1 MKKRLLCLMLL
12 CSMVL
17 SMLPVPVLAED
28 AESEAF
34 VCICDTACTESSRNP
49 DCPVCGAEGAH
60 LHDCAL
66 YEDAHEPE
74 AEDEE
79 PFEEEEPE
87 EEEEPSEEDPSEE
100 EEQEPEEEKP
110 GEEPSEE
117 DPTEKPEN
125 PEQPQ
130 DESEN
135 EGEDGELEDEEG
147 LDNAVDTLELT
158 GEDMI
163 RVYSGETMSDE
174 LYDSLSRVTFTL
186 SASEY
191 QCGEA
196 GHTGSITDICI
207 NSVDL
212 SDWDANRKIKV
223 NFDISFQCDTPG
235 CPRRNEM
242 KRRDKTRTFTD
253 SDSCHTAVSAT
264 ANYRKA
270 CSNNNNDLIV
280 LTLTSDKS
288 IAYKEYFSEKEAT
301 CTEAGYE
308 AYWMCGSDS
317 DNNKC
322 RKIFSDEECT
332 KELTA
337 PVTLPAKG
345 HDFNSMTAHYEA
357 KPATCVAE
365 GNIEYWQCYQC
376 KKLFDDDKGTTER
389 TTVKLPVDPDNHA
402 QKPVYRVDELSHVAD
417 YACCNKTTS
426 ARHTFEGGVCEC
438 GFEAPFLVYG
448 GGGSAYYGSAD
459 EAIAALN
466 AGGATS
472 LEIVKSYSGTINV
485 NISGSCII
493 WIGGGR
499 NTEVSVDGIRVSGGS
514 VSIRNH
520 GTVGKVHQTSGTVA
534 LIGYKGGMYETIE
547 TDTGTVGEMLG
558 SVGDT
563 PLLYKTADGEYLR
576 ADNEA
581 CKASTISNVQVMFPP
596 LIYVE
601 ITGAGNSSG
610 ERHDYKYALTVKAGE
625 TVTLKS
631 GAYELGQTD
640 RGSVTTEWNCGR
652 IPEENIDVQFLAG
665 GARSVLTLT
674 NLTAGEYTLVCTST
688 ANVGAAGYSVR
699 ATVKL
704 TVESDETDTRAVL
717 KRDTTY
723 TTGVSR
729 SYNGTNICNELH
741 EVTYLDG
748 ENKVV
753 LTNWDWKANCTI
765 EAYYDSA
772 AVGDGKTVTVT
783 ITLSDEMA
791 EKYKFENGTTTDTFT
806 IAGTIN
812 KAFPDVKLNLLKT
825 EFMTGEKL
833 CDTLTISGVMEEA
846 AVTYRYAVHPMLVNE
861 EYDSGNPQIT
871 EDTVINEAGS
881 YWVYATTAETAN
893 YKPEFTPS
901 VKITVLCTVTF
912 DANGGTLASE
922 DSTKAVGYGM
932 EVTYGELPTTT
943 RQDYRFDGWFT
954 EKDGGDP
961 VDADTLVMQATDH
974 TLYAHWTA
982 NQKMIHVDETSLHT
996 KSYDGMT
1003 GVDLNRLAGDLIFRD
1018 ESGNDVTQDVQ
1029 GKFTVTEA
1037 SFNSPNF
1044 FGDHRVTGKM
1054 EIREAYA
1061 AEFQLDKTEFTI
1073 KGKIDK
1079 AVPTL
1084 TGLELK
1090 LKKRLY
1096 AGDSFGWNFDNNNLS
1111 GGTATI
1117 TAYDGSVITV
1127 PGTFTFDEGELRQ
1140 GSPLKGGENRLPV
1153 RFDPKD
1159 VANVE
1164 EAACEVVVNVFYRN
1178 YDCVSASYL
1187 YPAYGTAFKDL
1198 DLPDSVTV
1206 NARYDASDGGVGF
1219 NYYADITWDA
1229 SKYDPTN
1236 LDEQIM
1242 YGTFDRQYWEDYIAF
1257 PEGADVRVKLVIKVQ
1272 PPVQAETEIT
1282 ELPTFQWTKRLD
1294 NGSTFK
1300 LPENTIFVDEKFTVG
1315 TYYGQTGTLTGGKA
1329 RIKGTDTELSGTFAL
1344 EFPYGQT
1351 ETFYSEAGTKEVTV
1365 VFKPENSLFYAEA
1378 RATLSVE
1385 AIKLTLAKMYNT
1397 VSITDKDVGTQ
1408 FADLGLPTSVGFETE
1423 DGTVKFISVEWNAEG
1438 YNRNSSAEQTITGTL
1453 KYDSFD
1459 ERELN
1464 PTTLTATATVKL
1476 IPPAHVHAYTQKVQK
1491 VETLKT
1497 PASCT
1502 EDAVYYLSCECGEI
1516 SPNEADVFIAENT
1529 ALDHDF
1535 GDWTTNGDGT
1545 HTRTCKRYNC
1555 TAFETDSCSGGTA
1568 TCVEKAVC
1576 RACKAVYGE
1585 LGAHV
1590 FSDEWTIDRYQHWH
1604 VCTVCRAKETERLN
1618 HFDQDD
1624 DHLCDTCGYQITD
1637 HTFGTDWSMDETS
1650 HWHACS
1656 MCGAKSDEAVHT
1668 DANKDHAC
1676 DVCGKTISNHV
1687 DTDKDHV
1694 CDYCEKTISNHVD
1707 ANKDHV
1713 CDYCEKTISNH
1724 EDANKDHVCDY
1735 CEKTIS
1741 NHVDANNDHICDYC
1755 EKTISNHVDTDK
1767 DHICDDC
1774 GKTIS
1779 NHLDADNDHRCDFCE
1794 RLITNHADENRNH
1807 ICDICEKVISNH
1819 TGGEATCTAKAV
1831 CELCGKA
1838 YGEKDPAN
1846 HTGENRWTADDK
1858 THEREWTCC
1867 GVVTVETEAHTFGK
1881 WVTTVKPTSHKKGE
1895 KERTCEV
1902 CGYTQTKTVSPTGGS
1917 GTTDSGKK
1925 PATGTDDH
1933 LPFDDV
1939 RRGDWFYD
1947 DVRYV
1952 YETGLMNGT
1961 ANRIF
1966 APSIST
1972 TRAMIVTILWRL
1984 EGSPVVN
1991 FAMRFRDVVENAWY
2005 SEAVRW
2011 AAANGIVTGYSENA
2025 FGPNDNITR
2034 EQLAA
2039 ILHRYAKYKGLD
2051 VSAGEDTNILSFDD
2065 AQTISGYAVPAMQ
2078 WACGAGLMQGS
2089 NRKLLPTAQ
2098 ATRAQVAAMLHRFL
2112 G

>member
-28 AESEAF
+28 AGDEAL
-34 VCICDTACTESSRNP
+34 VCICDTACTEDGRNP

-87 EEEEPSEEDPSEE
+87 EEEELEE
-100 EEQEPEEEKP
+100 E
-110 GEEPSEE
+110 EEPSEE
-117 DPTEKPEN
+117 DPTEEPEN

-135 EGEDGELEDEEG
+135 EGEDGEPEDEEG

-235 CPRRNEM
+235 CPRGKVWDRY
-242 KRRDKTRTFTD
+242 DKTRTFTD

-270 CSNNNNDLIV
+270 CSSNNNDLIV
-280 LTLTSDKS
+280 LTLTSDRS
-288 IAYKEYFSEKEAT
+288 IAHKEYFSEKEAT

-308 AYWMCGSDS
+308 EYWMCGSDS

-332 KELTA
+332 QELTA

-345 HDFNSMTAHYEA
+345 HDFNSVTAHHEA

-365 GNIEYWQCYQC
+365 GNVEYWQCYQC
-376 KKLFDDDKGTTER
+376 KKLFADDQGTTER
-389 TTVKLPVDPDNHA
+389 TTVRLPVDPDNHA

-417 YACCNKTTS
+417 YACYNKSTS
-426 ARHTFEGGVCEC
+426 ARHTFESGVCEC

-448 GGGSAYYGSAD
+448 GSGSTYYGSAA
-459 EAIAALN
+459 EAVDALN
-466 AGGATS
+466 ADGATS

-493 WIGGGR
+493 WIGGGQ
-499 NTEVSVDGIRVSGGS
+499 NTAVSVDGIRVSGGS

-610 ERHDYKYALTVKAGE
+610 ERHDYKYALTAKAGE

-652 IPEENIDVQFLAG
+652 IPEENIAVQSLAG

-674 NLTAGEYTLVCTST
+674 NLEAGEYMLVCTAT
-688 ANVGAAGYSVR
+688 KHVGAGYTVR

-704 TVESDETDTRAVL
+704 TVESDEEDTRTVL
-717 KRDTTY
+717 VRDTTY
-723 TTGVSR
+723 TTKVSR
-729 SYNGTNICNELH
+729 LYNGTNICNELH

-748 ENKVV
+748 ETEVV
-753 LTNWDWKANCTI
+753 LTNQEERANCTI
-765 EAYYDSA
+765 TAFYDSPDA
-772 AVGDGKTVTVT
+772 GENKTVSVTV
-783 ITLSDEMA
+783 TLSDEMA
-791 EKYKFENGTTTDTFT
+791 KQYKFANGTTTDTFT

-901 VKITVLCTVTF
+901 VKITVLCTVAF

-922 DSTKAVGYGM
+922 DSTKAVGYGV
-932 EVTYGELPTTT
+932 EVTYGELPTPT
-943 RQDYRFDGWFT
+943 RPDYRFDGWFT

-1037 SFNSPNF
+1037 SFNEPGF
-1044 FGDHRVTGKM
+1044 FQAQSITGMIAIKD
-1054 EIREAYA
+1054 EYA
-1061 AEFQLDKTEFTI
+1061 SELQLNKESFTI
-1073 KGKIDK
+1073 DGKIEK
-1079 AVPTL
+1079 AKPVL
-1084 TGLELK
+1084 KGLEFK
-1090 LKKRLY
+1090 LKKQLY
-1096 AGDSFGWNFDNNNLS
+1096 AGDSLGWNFDNNNLS

-1117 TAYDGSVITV
+1117 TAYNGSTVPV
-1127 PGTFTFDEGELRQ
+1127 PGTFTFDEGELHR

-1164 EAACEVVVNVFYRN
+1164 EAACEVVVNVPYRN

-1198 DLPDSVTV
+1198 NLPDSVTV

-1242 YGTFDRQYWEDYIAF
+1242 YGTFDRSYWEDYIAF
-1257 PEGADVRVKLVIKVQ
+1257 PEGADVRAKLVIKVQ

-1300 LPENTIFVDEKFTVG
+1300 LPVNTIFLFTKFKVG
-1315 TYYGQTGTLTGGKA
+1315 TFSGQTGTLTGGKA

-1491 VETLKT
+1491 AKTLKT

-1502 EDAVYYLSCECGEI
+1502 EDEVYYLSCECGEI
-1516 SPNEADVFIAENT
+1516 SQNEADVFIAENT

-1535 GDWTTNGDGT
+1535 GDWTTNGDGK

-1555 TAFETDSCSGGTA
+1555 TASETDSCSGGTA

-1576 RACKAVYGE
+1576 KACKVVYGE

-1590 FSDEWTIDRYQHWH
+1590 FSDEWTIDGYQHWH

-1687 DTDKDHV
+1687 D
-1694 CDYCEKTISNHVD
+1694 
-1707 ANKDHV
+1707 
-1713 CDYCEKTISNH
+1713 
-1724 EDANKDHVCDY
+1724 ANKDHVCDY

-1741 NHVDANNDHICDYC
+1741 NHVDAN
-1755 EKTISNHVDTDK
+1755 
-1767 DHICDDC
+1767 
-1774 GKTIS
+1774 
-1779 NHLDADNDHRCDFCE
+1779 NDHRCDFCE

-1838 YGEKDPAN
+1838 YGEKDPVN
-1846 HTGENRWTADDK
+1846 HTGENRWTADEK

-1917 GTTDSGKK
+1917 STTDSGKK
-1925 PATGTDDH
+1925 PATGTDDR

-1966 APSIST
+1966 APSVST

-2011 AAANGIVTGYSENA
+2011 AAANGIVTGYTEQT
-2025 FGPNDNITR
+2025 FGPNDNIAR

>member
-28 AESEAF
+28 AGDEAL
-34 VCICDTACTESSRNP
+34 VCICDTACTEDGRNP

-110 GEEPSEE
+110 GEKPSEE

-135 EGEDGELEDEEG
+135 EGEDGEPEDEEG

-174 LYDSLSRVTFTL
+174 LYDSLSGVTFTL

-212 SDWDANRKIKV
+212 SDWDENRKIKV

-235 CPRRNEM
+235 CPRGKVWDRY
-242 KRRDKTRTFTD
+242 DKTRTFTD

-270 CSNNNNDLIV
+270 CSSNNNDLIV
-280 LTLTSDKS
+280 LTLTSDRS
-288 IAYKEYFSEKEAT
+288 IAYKEYFSEKKAT

-308 AYWMCGSDS
+308 EYWMCGSDS

-332 KELTA
+332 QELTA

-345 HDFNSMTAHYEA
+345 HDFNSVTAHHEA

-365 GNIEYWQCYQC
+365 GTVEYWQCYQC
-376 KKLFDDDKGTTER
+376 IKPFADDKGTTEL
-389 TTVKLPVDPDNHA
+389 TTVRLPVDPDNHA

-417 YACCNKTTS
+417 YACCNKSTS

-438 GFEAPFLVYG
+438 GYEAPFLVYG
-448 GGGSAYYGSAD
+448 GGGSTYYGSAD

-466 AGGATS
+466 AGGAMS

-514 VSIRNH
+514 VSIRNY
-520 GTVGKVHQTSGTVA
+520 GTVGKVHQTSGTIA
-534 LIGYKGGMYETIE
+534 LIGYKGGIYETIE

-610 ERHDYKYALTVKAGE
+610 ERHDYKYALTAKAGE
-625 TVTLKS
+625 TVTLES
-631 GAYELGQTD
+631 GAYELGPTD
-640 RGSVTTEWNCGR
+640 QGSVTTEWNCGR
-652 IPEENIDVQFLAG
+652 IPEENIAVQSLTG

-674 NLTAGEYTLVCTST
+674 NLEAGEYMLVCTAT
-688 ANVGAAGYSVR
+688 KHVGAAGYSVR

-729 SYNGTNICNELH
+729 PYNGTNICNELH

-753 LTNWDWKANCTI
+753 LTNQEESANCTI
-765 EAYYDSA
+765 TAFYDSPDA
-772 AVGDGKTVTVT
+772 GENKTVSVTV
-783 ITLSDEMA
+783 TLSDEMA
-791 EKYKFENGTTTDTFT
+791 KQYKFANGTTTDTFT

-825 EFMTGEKL
+825 EFMTGDRLSE
-833 CDTLTISGVMEEA
+833 TLTITGVMEGA
-846 AVTYRYAVHPMLVNE
+846 VVTYRYAVHPMLVNE

-893 YKPEFTPS
+893 YKPEFTAP
-901 VKITVLCTVTF
+901 VPITV
-912 DANGGTLASE
+912 
-922 DSTKAVGYGM
+922 KA
-932 EVTYGELPTTT
+932 P
-943 RQDYRFDGWFT
+943 
-954 EKDGGDP
+954 
-961 VDADTLVMQATDH
+961 
-974 TLYAHWTA
+974 
-982 NQKMIHVDETSLHT
+982 
-996 KSYDGMT
+996 
-1003 GVDLNRLAGDLIFRD
+1003 
-1018 ESGNDVTQDVQ
+1018 
-1029 GKFTVTEA
+1029 GKWEA
-1037 SFNSPNF
+1037 
-1044 FGDHRVTGKM
+1044 
-1054 EIREAYA
+1054 
-1061 AEFQLDKTEFTI
+1061 
-1073 KGKIDK
+1073 
-1079 AVPTL
+1079 
-1084 TGLELK
+1084 
-1090 LKKRLY
+1090 
-1096 AGDSFGWNFDNNNLS
+1096 
-1111 GGTATI
+1111 
-1117 TAYDGSVITV
+1117 
-1127 PGTFTFDEGELRQ
+1127 
-1140 GSPLKGGENRLPV
+1140 
-1153 RFDPKD
+1153 
-1159 VANVE
+1159 
-1164 EAACEVVVNVFYRN
+1164 
-1178 YDCVSASYL
+1178 
-1187 YPAYGTAFKDL
+1187 
-1198 DLPDSVTV
+1198 
-1206 NARYDASDGGVGF
+1206 
-1219 NYYADITWDA
+1219 
-1229 SKYDPTN
+1229 
-1236 LDEQIM
+1236 
-1242 YGTFDRQYWEDYIAF
+1242 
-1257 PEGADVRVKLVIKVQ
+1257 
-1272 PPVQAETEIT
+1272 EIT
-1282 ELPTFQWTKRLD
+1282 ELPT
-1294 NGSTFK
+1294 
-1300 LPENTIFVDEKFTVG
+1300 LPETMYIGDEFLDEA
-1315 TYYGQTGTLTGGKA
+1315 LTGGVAKV
-1329 RIKGTDTELSGTFAL
+1329 KGTDTVVPGKFTFKNKNGGYIGIAGENRLEVLFTPDETEAYTTAECVVTVTGIKRTITEVLTKFTITDKPVGTALENLGIPTGGVTVRTNTGAMYAPIPVIWDTSAYDPDSLETQIIYGTLDVAHSLCTDYIEVQTDVKATIEVTLIDTRVFETTITVPPTIEGTFYGLDHYETVINGLTGGTAMANGQVIEGTFELKKDEPLYGGNATDGVAL
-1344 EFPYGQT
+1344 KYGELT
-1351 ETFYSEAGTKEVTV
+1351 RTV
-1365 VFKPENSLFYAEA
+1365 VFKPANSRNYTTAECKV
-1378 RATLSVE
+1378 TITVLP
-1385 AIKLTLAKMYNT
+1385 LTIAELNT
-1397 VSITDKDVGTQ
+1397 YVSDITDKPVGTA
-1408 FADLGLPTSVGFETE
+1408 FEDLGLVEM
-1423 DGTVKFISVEWNAEG
+1423 ISMHVVRDNPEKWTFMSDKVVWDKSQ
-1438 YNRNSSAEQTITGTL
+1438 YDPNSPYEQSITGTL
-1453 KYDSFD
+1453 ELTDWKDYIAQPEQPLTASVKVKLKYDPVAPVIVTKPVFQWSKGDFRLGDNQIFAGDYLKTGVTPKTD
-1459 ERELN
+1459 EADEIAVLTGGEAQVNGKKVEGTFTLQPPSPPWTDHAGTYEVTALFTPDDTVLYAPAECTIRIQAIKRTLAGIMPVWEITDAEVGTAFGKLNLPMAVDGWTADGRYYSGFGVTWEEASYDPNSTDEQFLTGTIRLGYDEILQQPEPELK
-1464 PTTLTATATVKL
+1464 ATIRVKL
-1476 IPPAHVHAYTQKVQK
+1476 
-1491 VETLKT
+1491 
-1497 PASCT
+1497 
-1502 EDAVYYLSCECGEI
+1502 
-1516 SPNEADVFIAENT
+1516 AEHT
-1529 ALDHDF
+1529 W
-1535 GDWTTNGDGT
+1535 GDWTSNGDGK

-1555 TAFETDSCSGGTA
+1555 TVFETDSCSGGTA

-1576 RACKAVYGE
+1576 KACKAVYGE

-1668 DANKDHAC
+1668 DEN
-1676 DVCGKTISNHV
+1676 
-1687 DTDKDHV
+1687 KDHV
-1694 CDYCEKTISNHVD
+1694 CDYCEKTISNHED
-1707 ANKDHV
+1707 TDKDHV

-1741 NHVDANNDHICDYC
+1741 NHEDANKDHVCDIC
-1755 EKTISNHVDTDK
+1755 EKTISNHVDA
-1767 DHICDDC
+1767 
-1774 GKTIS
+1774 
-1779 NHLDADNDHRCDFCE
+1779 NNDHRCDFCE
-1794 RLITNHADENRNH
+1794 RLITNHADENRDH

-1819 TGGEATCTAKAV
+1819 TGGEAACTAKAL

-1838 YGEKDPAN
+1838 YGEKDSAN
-1846 HTGENRWTADDK
+1846 HTGENRWTVDEK

-1881 WVTTVKPTSHKKGE
+1881 WVTTVKPTAHKKGE

-1902 CGYTQTKTVSPTGGS
+1902 CGYTQTKTVSSTGGS

-1925 PATGTDDH
+1925 PATGTDDR

-1966 APSIST
+1966 APSVST

-2078 WACGAGLMQGS
+2078 LACGAGLMQGS
-2089 NRKLLPTAQ
+2089 NRKLLPTAE

>member
-1 MKKRLLCLMLL
+1 M
-12 CSMVL
+12 
-17 SMLPVPVLAED
+17 
-28 AESEAF
+28 
-34 VCICDTACTESSRNP
+34 
-49 DCPVCGAEGAH
+49 
-60 LHDCAL
+60 
-66 YEDAHEPE
+66 
-74 AEDEE
+74 
-79 PFEEEEPE
+79 
-87 EEEEPSEEDPSEE
+87 
-100 EEQEPEEEKP
+100 
-110 GEEPSEE
+110 
-117 DPTEKPEN
+117 
-125 PEQPQ
+125 
-130 DESEN
+130 
-135 EGEDGELEDEEG
+135 
-147 LDNAVDTLELT
+147 DTLELT

-163 RVYSGETMSDE
+163 RVYSGAV
-174 LYDSLSRVTFTL
+174 LSSSGTDPRSGVVFTL
-186 SASEY
+186 TANSYTCAR
-191 QCGEA
+191 GHA
-196 GHTGSITDICI
+196 GDVTKIRITDVDTRSWDEDK
-207 NSVDL
+207 SVTIRFEIYVRCYVSGCYYNKDNMGKP
-212 SDWDANRKIKV
+212 DATITVRK
-223 NFDISFQCDTPG
+223 
-235 CPRRNEM
+235 E
-242 KRRDKTRTFTD
+242 
-253 SDSCHTAVSAT
+253 DSCHNPFNNEVTLS
-264 ANYRKA
+264 
-270 CSNNNNDLIV
+270 SNGTTR
-280 LTLTSDKS
+280 LTLTSDRS
-288 IAYKEYFSEKEAT
+288 IAFKKLYPQKPAT
-301 CTEAGYE
+301 CMTDGND
-308 AYWMCGSDS
+308 AYWMCGDPGPR
-317 DNNKC
+317 NPC
-322 RKIFSDEECT
+322 GKIFSDAACT
-332 KELTA
+332 QEISEPK
-337 PVTLPAKG
+337 VYPALG
-345 HDFNSMTAHYEA
+345 HDFSSPNAHHEA
-357 KPATCVAE
+357 KAATCSNR
-365 GNIEYWQCYQC
+365 GNVEYWECSRCELYYN
-376 KKLFDDDKGTTER
+376 DDQGTEELLGVNTPIDGSNHEQEP
-389 TTVKLPVDPDNHA
+389 TYTVYDNW
-402 QKPVYRVDELSHVAD
+402 HVAK
-417 YACCNKTTS
+417 YLCCNKTDS
-426 ARHTFEGGVCEC
+426 YEAHIFDSEGVCNKCEY
-438 GFEAPFLVYG
+438 EAPFRVWG
-448 GGGSAYYGSAD
+448 NGDNYYGSFY
-459 EAIAALN
+459 AANN
-466 AGGATS
+466 ALKEEGAWM
-472 LEIVKSYSGTINV
+472 LEIVRSYNSNINMTSGVTGRTVKVAKNV
-485 NISGSCII
+485 FITEIYIGS
-493 WIGGGR
+493 
-499 NTEVSVDGIRVSGGS
+499 NT
-514 VSIRNH
+514 SIKIQNY
-520 GTVGKVHQTSGTVA
+520 GTVGTVHNNYGTAALLAGVGGVYENIKTSA
-534 LIGYKGGMYETIE
+534 
-547 TDTGTVGEMLG
+547 GTVGEMLG
-558 SVGDT
+558 VQNGT
-563 PLLYKTADGEYLR
+563 PLLYKTEGGEYLR
-576 ADNEA
+576 ADSEA

-610 ERHDYKYALTVKAGE
+610 ERHDYKYALTAKAGE

-652 IPEENIDVQFLAG
+652 IPEENIAVQSLAG

-674 NLTAGEYTLVCTST
+674 NLEAGEYMLVCTAT
-688 ANVGAAGYSVR
+688 KHVGAGYTVR

-704 TVESDETDTRAVL
+704 TVESDEEDTRTVL
-717 KRDTTY
+717 VRDTTY
-723 TTGVSR
+723 TTQVSR
-729 SYNGTNICNELH
+729 LYNGTTESNELR

-753 LTNWDWKANCTI
+753 LTNWDWKTNCTI
-765 EAYYDSA
+765 TAFYDSPDA
-772 AVGDGKTVTVT
+772 GENKTVSVTV
-783 ITLSDEMA
+783 TLSDEMA
-791 EKYKFENGTTTDTFT
+791 KQYKFANGTTTDTFT

-846 AVTYRYAVHPMLVNE
+846 AVTYRYAVFPGAVSE
-861 EYDSGNPQIT
+861 DYDEFNTPIT

-912 DANGGTLASE
+912 DTNGGTLASE
-922 DSTKAVGYGM
+922 DSTKAVGYGV
-932 EVTYGELPTTT
+932 EVTYGELPTPT
-943 RQDYRFDGWFT
+943 RPDYRFDGWFT

-1037 SFNSPNF
+1037 SFNAPGF
-1044 FGDHRVTGKM
+1044 FQAYCITGKIAIKD
-1054 EIREAYA
+1054 EYA
-1061 AEFQLDKTEFTI
+1061 SELQLNKESFTI
-1073 KGKIDK
+1073 VGKIEK
-1079 AVPTL
+1079 AKPVL
-1084 TGLELK
+1084 TGLEFK
-1090 LKKRLY
+1090 PKKQLY

-1117 TAYDGSVITV
+1117 TAYNGGTVTV
-1127 PGTFTFDEGELRQ
+1127 PGTFTFDEGELRR

-1159 VANVE
+1159 VANVD
-1164 EAACEVVVNVFYRN
+1164 EAACEVVVNVPYRN

-1187 YPAYGTAFKDL
+1187 YPAYGTAFRDL
-1198 DLPDSVTV
+1198 NLPDSVTV

-1294 NGSTFK
+1294 NGGTFK
-1300 LPENTIFVDEKFTVG
+1300 LPVNTIFLFTKFKVG
-1315 TYYGQTGTLTGGKA
+1315 TYSGQTGALTGGKA

-1453 KYDSFD
+1453 KYDSLD

-1491 VETLKT
+1491 AETLKT

-1502 EDAVYYLSCECGEI
+1502 EDAVYYLSCECSEI

-1555 TAFETDSCSGGTA
+1555 TASETDSCSGGTA
-1568 TCVEKAVC
+1568 TCVERAVC
-1576 RACKAVYGE
+1576 KACKAVYGE

-1694 CDYCEKTISNHVD
+1694 CDYCEKTISNHEDENKDHICDYCEKTISNHVD

-1724 EDANKDHVCDY
+1724 VDANKDHICDYCEKTISNHVDANKDHVCDY

-1741 NHVDANNDHICDYC
+1741 NHVDANNDH
-1755 EKTISNHVDTDK
+1755 
-1767 DHICDDC
+1767 
-1774 GKTIS
+1774 
-1779 NHLDADNDHRCDFCE
+1779 RCDFCE
-1794 RLITNHADENRNH
+1794 RLITNHADENRDH

-1819 TGGEATCTAKAV
+1819 TGGEATCTAKAL

-1925 PATGTDDH
+1925 PATGTDDR

-1966 APSIST
+1966 APSVST

-2011 AAANGIVTGYSENA
+2011 AAANGIVTGYTEQT
-2025 FGPNDNITR
+2025 FGPNDNIAR

-2051 VSAGEDTNILSFDD
+2051 VSVGEDTNILSFDD

>member
-28 AESEAF
+28 AGDEAL
-34 VCICDTACTESSRNP
+34 VCICDTACTEDGRNP

-110 GEEPSEE
+110 GEKPSEE

-135 EGEDGELEDEEG
+135 EGEDGEPEDEEG

-174 LYDSLSRVTFTL
+174 LYDSLSGVTFTL

-212 SDWDANRKIKV
+212 SDWDENRKIKV

-235 CPRRNEM
+235 CPRGKVWDRY
-242 KRRDKTRTFTD
+242 DKTRTFTD

-270 CSNNNNDLIV
+270 CSSNNNDLIV
-280 LTLTSDKS
+280 LTLTSDRS
-288 IAYKEYFSEKEAT
+288 IAYKEYFSEKKAT

-308 AYWMCGSDS
+308 EYWMCGSDS

-332 KELTA
+332 QELTA
-337 PVTLPAKG
+337 PVTIPAKG
-345 HDFNSMTAHYEA
+345 HDFNSVTAHYEA

-365 GNIEYWQCYQC
+365 GTVEYWQCYRC
-376 KKLFDDDKGTTER
+376 KKLFDDDKGTTEL
-389 TTVKLPVDPDNHA
+389 TTVRLPVDPDNHA

-438 GFEAPFLVYG
+438 GYEAPFLVYG
-448 GGGSAYYGSAD
+448 GGGSTYYGSAD

-466 AGGATS
+466 AGGAMS

-493 WIGGGR
+493 WIGGGQ
-499 NTEVSVDGIRVSGGS
+499 NTAVSVGGIRVSGGS
-514 VSIRNH
+514 VSIRNY

-534 LIGYKGGMYETIE
+534 LIGYKGGVYETIE
-547 TDTGTVGEMLG
+547 TETGTVGEMLG

-610 ERHDYKYALTVKAGE
+610 ERHDYKYALTAKAGE

-652 IPEENIDVQFLAG
+652 IPEENIAVQSLAG

-674 NLTAGEYTLVCTST
+674 NLEAGEYMLVCTAT
-688 ANVGAAGYSVR
+688 KHVGAGYSVR
-699 ATVKL
+699 ATVTL
-704 TVESDETDTRAVL
+704 TVEPDEEDTRAVL

-748 ENKVV
+748 ETEVV
-753 LTNWDWKANCTI
+753 LTNQEERANCTI
-765 EAYYDSA
+765 TAFYDSPDA
-772 AVGDGKTVTVT
+772 GENKTVSVTV
-783 ITLSDEMA
+783 TLSDEMA
-791 EKYKFENGTTTDTFT
+791 KQYKFANGTTTDTFT

-833 CDTLTISGVMEEA
+833 YDTLTISGVMEEA
-846 AVTYRYAVHPMLVNE
+846 AVTYRYAVFPGAVSE
-861 EYDSGNPQIT
+861 DYDEFNTPIT

-912 DANGGTLASE
+912 DANGGTLNE
-922 DSTKAVGYGM
+922 KDSTKAVGYGM
-932 EVTYGELPTTT
+932 EVTYGELPTPT
-943 RQDYRFDGWFT
+943 RPNYRFDGWFT

-1003 GVDLNRLAGDLIFRD
+1003 GVDLNGLAGDLIFRD
-1018 ESGNDVTQDVQ
+1018 KSGNDVTQDVQ

-1037 SFNSPNF
+1037 SFNAPGF
-1044 FGDHRVTGKM
+1044 FQAYCITGKIAIKD
-1054 EIREAYA
+1054 EYA
-1061 AEFQLDKTEFTI
+1061 SELQLNKESFTI
-1073 KGKIDK
+1073 VGKIEK
-1079 AVPTL
+1079 AKPVL
-1084 TGLELK
+1084 TGLEFK
-1090 LKKRLY
+1090 PKKQLY

-1117 TAYDGSVITV
+1117 TAYNGGTVTV

-1159 VANVE
+1159 VANVD
-1164 EAACEVVVNVFYRN
+1164 EAACEVVVNVPYRN

-1242 YGTFDRQYWEDYIAF
+1242 YGTFDRSYWEDYIAF
-1257 PEGADVRVKLVIKVQ
+1257 PEGADVRAKLVIKVQ

-1294 NGSTFK
+1294 NGGTFK
-1300 LPENTIFVDEKFTVG
+1300 LPVNTIFLFTKFKVG
-1315 TYYGQTGTLTGGKA
+1315 TYSGQTGALTGGKA

-1491 VETLKT
+1491 AETLKT

-1516 SPNEADVFIAENT
+1516 SPNEDDVFIAENT

-1535 GDWTTNGDGT
+1535 GDWTTNGDGK

-1568 TCVEKAVC
+1568 TCREKAVC
-1576 RACKAVYGE
+1576 KACKAVYGE

-1624 DHLCDTCGYQITD
+1624 DHLCDACYAKTSDHGDVNKDHICDICGKTVSN
-1637 HTFGTDWSMDETS
+1637 HEDE
-1650 HWHACS
+1650 
-1656 MCGAKSDEAVHT
+1656 
-1668 DANKDHAC
+1668 NKDHA
-1676 DVCGKTISNHV
+1676 
-1687 DTDKDHV
+1687 

-1707 ANKDHV
+1707 
-1713 CDYCEKTISNH
+1713 E
-1724 EDANKDHVCDY
+1724 NKDHVCDY

-1741 NHVDANNDHICDYC
+1741 NHVDANNDH
-1755 EKTISNHVDTDK
+1755 
-1767 DHICDDC
+1767 
-1774 GKTIS
+1774 
-1779 NHLDADNDHRCDFCE
+1779 RCDFCE
-1794 RLITNHADENRNH
+1794 RLITNHADENRDH

-1846 HTGENRWTADDK
+1846 HTGENRWTVDEK

-1881 WVTTVKPTSHKKGE
+1881 WVTTVKPTAHKKGE
-1895 KERTCEV
+1895 KKRTCEV

-1925 PATGTDDH
+1925 PTTGTDDR

-1966 APSIST
+1966 APSVST

-1991 FAMRFRDVVENAWY
+1991 FAMRFRDVVENVWY

-2011 AAANGIVTGYSENA
+2011 AAANGIVTGYTEQT
-2025 FGPNDNITR
+2025 FGPNDNIAR

>member
-28 AESEAF
+28 AGDEAL
-34 VCICDTACTESSRNP
+34 VCICDTACTEDGRNP

-87 EEEEPSEEDPSEE
+87 EEEELEE
-100 EEQEPEEEKP
+100 E
-110 GEEPSEE
+110 EEPSEE
-117 DPTEKPEN
+117 DPTEEPEN

-135 EGEDGELEDEEG
+135 EGEDGEPEDEEG

-212 SDWDANRKIKV
+212 SDWDENRKIKV

-235 CPRRNEM
+235 CPRGKVWDRY
-242 KRRDKTRTFTD
+242 DKTRTFTD

-270 CSNNNNDLIV
+270 CSSNNNDLIV
-280 LTLTSDKS
+280 LTLTSDRS
-288 IAYKEYFSEKEAT
+288 IAYKEYFSEKKAT

-308 AYWMCGSDS
+308 EYWMCGSDS

-332 KELTA
+332 QELTA
-337 PVTLPAKG
+337 PVTIPAKG
-345 HDFNSMTAHYEA
+345 HDFNSVTAHYEA

-365 GNIEYWQCYQC
+365 GTVEYWQCYRC
-376 KKLFDDDKGTTER
+376 KKLFDDDKGTTEL
-389 TTVKLPVDPDNHA
+389 TTVRLPVDPDNHA

-438 GFEAPFLVYG
+438 GYEAPFLVYG
-448 GGGSAYYGSAD
+448 GGGSTYYGSAD

-466 AGGATS
+466 AGGAMS

-493 WIGGGR
+493 WIGGGQ
-499 NTEVSVDGIRVSGGS
+499 NTAVSVGGIRVSGGS
-514 VSIRNH
+514 VSIRNY

-534 LIGYKGGMYETIE
+534 LIGYKGGVYETIE
-547 TDTGTVGEMLG
+547 TETGTVGEMLG

-610 ERHDYKYALTVKAGE
+610 ERHDYKYALTAKAGE
-625 TVTLKS
+625 TVTLES
-631 GAYELGQTD
+631 GAYELGPTD
-640 RGSVTTEWNCGR
+640 QGSVTTEWNCGR
-652 IPEENIDVQFLAG
+652 IPEENIAVQSLTG

-674 NLTAGEYTLVCTST
+674 NLEAGEYMLVCTAT
-688 ANVGAAGYSVR
+688 KHVGAGYSVR

-729 SYNGTNICNELH
+729 PYNGTNICNELH

-753 LTNWDWKANCTI
+753 LTNQEESANCTI
-765 EAYYDSA
+765 TAFYDSPDA
-772 AVGDGKTVTVT
+772 GENKTVSVTV
-783 ITLSDEMA
+783 TLSDEMA
-791 EKYKFENGTTTDTFT
+791 KQYKFANGTTTDTFT

-833 CDTLTISGVMEEA
+833 YDTLTISGVMEEA

-871 EDTVINEAGS
+871 EDTVIDEAGS
-881 YWVYATTAETAN
+881 YWVYALTAETDN
-893 YKPEFTPS
+893 YKAARTAP
-901 VKITVLCTVTF
+901 VKITVYNFCKVIF
-912 DANGGTLASE
+912 EGGSLPLADKSRNMIWGR
-922 DSTKAVGYGM
+922 A
-932 EVTYGELPTTT
+932 YGELPVPTNG
-943 RQDYRFDGWFT
+943 DLEFAGWFT
-954 EKDGGDP
+954 EAEGGTK
-961 VDADTLVMQATDH
+961 VEATDIVPSVEEQI
-974 TLYAHWTA
+974 LYAHWTA
-982 NQKMIHVDETSLHT
+982 NQKTIHVDPQSEHT

-1037 SFNSPNF
+1037 SFNEPGF
-1044 FGDHRVTGKM
+1044 FQAYCITGKIAIKD
-1054 EIREAYA
+1054 EHASEL
-1061 AEFQLDKTEFTI
+1061 QLNKESFTI
-1073 KGKIDK
+1073 DGKIEK
-1079 AVPTL
+1079 AKPVL
-1084 TGLELK
+1084 TGLEFK
-1090 LKKRLY
+1090 PKKQLY

-1117 TAYDGSVITV
+1117 TAYNGSTVTV
-1127 PGTFTFDEGELRQ
+1127 PGTFSFDEGELRW

-1153 RFDPKD
+1153 RFDPED

-1198 DLPDSVTV
+1198 NLPDSVTV

-1242 YGTFDRQYWEDYIAF
+1242 YGTFDRSYWEDYIAF
-1257 PEGADVRVKLVIKVQ
+1257 PEGADVRAKLVIKVK

-1300 LPENTIFVDEKFTVG
+1300 LPENTIFVYEKFTVG

-1453 KYDSFD
+1453 KYDSLD

-1491 VETLKT
+1491 AETLKT

-1516 SPNEADVFIAENT
+1516 SQNEADVFIAENT

-1555 TAFETDSCSGGTA
+1555 TASETDSCSGGTA
-1568 TCVEKAVC
+1568 TCVERAVC
-1576 RACKAVYGE
+1576 KACKAVYGE
-1585 LGAHV
+1585 LGAYM

-1624 DHLCDTCGYQITD
+1624 DHLCDACYAKTSDHGDVNKDHICDICGKTVSN
-1637 HTFGTDWSMDETS
+1637 HEDE
-1650 HWHACS
+1650 
-1656 MCGAKSDEAVHT
+1656 
-1668 DANKDHAC
+1668 NKDHAC
-1676 DVCGKTISNHV
+1676 DYCEKTISNHEDENKDHVCDYCEKTISNHV
-1687 DTDKDHV
+1687 DENKDHV

-1707 ANKDHV
+1707 ANKDH
-1713 CDYCEKTISNH
+1713 I
-1724 EDANKDHVCDY
+1724 CDY

-1741 NHVDANNDHICDYC
+1741 NHVDAN
-1755 EKTISNHVDTDK
+1755 
-1767 DHICDDC
+1767 
-1774 GKTIS
+1774 
-1779 NHLDADNDHRCDFCE
+1779 NDHRCDFCE
-1794 RLITNHADENRNH
+1794 RLITNHADENRDH

-1846 HTGENRWTADDK
+1846 HTGENRWTVDEK

-1881 WVTTVKPTSHKKGE
+1881 WVTTVKPTPHKKGE

-1925 PATGTDDH
+1925 PATGTDDR

-2039 ILHRYAKYKGLD
+2039 ILHRYANYKGYD
-2051 VSAGEDTNILSFDD
+2051 VSVGEDTNILSFDD

-2089 NRKLLPTAQ
+2089 NRKLLPTAE

>member
-28 AESEAF
+28 AGDEAL
-34 VCICDTACTESSRNP
+34 VCICDTACTEDGRNP

-110 GEEPSEE
+110 GEKPSEE

-135 EGEDGELEDEEG
+135 EGEDGEPEDEEG

-174 LYDSLSRVTFTL
+174 LYDSLSGVTFTL

-212 SDWDANRKIKV
+212 SDWDENRKIKV

-235 CPRRNEM
+235 CPRGKVWDRY
-242 KRRDKTRTFTD
+242 DKTRTFTD

-270 CSNNNNDLIV
+270 CSSNNNDLIV
-280 LTLTSDKS
+280 LTLTSDRS
-288 IAYKEYFSEKEAT
+288 IAYKEYFSEKKAT

-308 AYWMCGSDS
+308 EYWMCGSDS

-322 RKIFSDEECT
+322 RKIFSYEECT
-332 KELTA
+332 QELTA
-337 PVTLPAKG
+337 PVTIPAKG
-345 HDFNSMTAHYEA
+345 HDFNSVTAHYEA

-365 GNIEYWQCYQC
+365 GTVEYWQCYRC
-376 KKLFDDDKGTTER
+376 KKLFDDDKGTTEL
-389 TTVKLPVDPDNHA
+389 TTVRLPVDPDNHA

-438 GFEAPFLVYG
+438 GYEAPFLVYG
-448 GGGSAYYGSAD
+448 GGGSTYYGSAD

-466 AGGATS
+466 AGGAML

-493 WIGGGR
+493 WIGGGQ
-499 NTEVSVDGIRVSGGS
+499 NTAVSVGGIRVSGGS
-514 VSIRNH
+514 VSIRNY

-534 LIGYKGGMYETIE
+534 LIGYKGGVYETIE
-547 TDTGTVGEMLG
+547 TETGTVGEMLG

-581 CKASTISNVQVMFPP
+581 CKPSTISNVQVMFPP

-610 ERHDYKYALTVKAGE
+610 ERHDYKYALTAKAGE
-625 TVTLKS
+625 TVTLES
-631 GAYELGQTD
+631 GAYELGPTD
-640 RGSVTTEWNCGR
+640 QGSVTTEWNCGR
-652 IPEENIDVQFLAG
+652 IPEENIAVQSLTG

-674 NLTAGEYTLVCTST
+674 NLEAGEYMLVCTAT
-688 ANVGAAGYSVR
+688 KHVGAGYSVR

-729 SYNGTNICNELH
+729 PYNGTNICNELH

-753 LTNWDWKANCTI
+753 LTNQEESANCTI
-765 EAYYDSA
+765 TAFYDSPDA
-772 AVGDGKTVTVT
+772 GENKTVSVTV
-783 ITLSDEMA
+783 TLSDEMA
-791 EKYKFENGTTTDTFT
+791 KQYKFANGTTTDTFT

-833 CDTLTISGVMEEA
+833 YDTLTISGVMEEA

-871 EDTVINEAGS
+871 EDTVIDEAGS
-881 YWVYATTAETAN
+881 YWVYALTAETDN
-893 YKPEFTPS
+893 YKAARTAP
-901 VKITVLCTVTF
+901 VKITVYNFCKVIF
-912 DANGGTLASE
+912 EGGSLPLADKSRNMIWGR
-922 DSTKAVGYGM
+922 A
-932 EVTYGELPTTT
+932 YGELPVPTNG
-943 RQDYRFDGWFT
+943 DLEFAGWFT
-954 EKDGGDP
+954 EAEGGTK
-961 VDADTLVMQATDH
+961 VEATDIVPSVEEQI
-974 TLYAHWTA
+974 LYAHWTA
-982 NQKMIHVDETSLHT
+982 NQKTIHVDPQSEHT

-1037 SFNSPNF
+1037 SFNEPGF
-1044 FGDHRVTGKM
+1044 FQAYCITGKIAIKD
-1054 EIREAYA
+1054 EHASEL
-1061 AEFQLDKTEFTI
+1061 QLNKESFTI
-1073 KGKIDK
+1073 DGKIEK
-1079 AVPTL
+1079 AKPVL
-1084 TGLELK
+1084 TGLEFK
-1090 LKKRLY
+1090 PKKQLY

-1117 TAYDGSVITV
+1117 TAYNGSTVTV
-1127 PGTFTFDEGELRQ
+1127 PGTFSFDEGELRW

-1153 RFDPKD
+1153 RFDPED

-1178 YDCVSASYL
+1178 YDCV
-1187 YPAYGTAFKDL
+1187 
-1198 DLPDSVTV
+1198 
-1206 NARYDASDGGVGF
+1206 
-1219 NYYADITWDA
+1219 
-1229 SKYDPTN
+1229 PTN

-1242 YGTFDRQYWEDYIAF
+1242 YGTFDRSYWEDYIAF
-1257 PEGADVRVKLVIKVQ
+1257 PEGADVRAKLVIKVK

-1300 LPENTIFVDEKFTVG
+1300 LPENTIFVYEKFTVG

-1453 KYDSFD
+1453 KYDSLD

-1491 VETLKT
+1491 AETLKT

-1516 SPNEADVFIAENT
+1516 SQNEADVFIAENT

-1555 TAFETDSCSGGTA
+1555 TASETDSCSGGTA
-1568 TCVEKAVC
+1568 TCVERAVC
-1576 RACKAVYGE
+1576 KACKAVYGE
-1585 LGAHV
+1585 LGAHM

-1624 DHLCDTCGYQITD
+1624 DHLCDACYAKTSDHGDVNKDHICDICGKTVSN
-1637 HTFGTDWSMDETS
+1637 HEDE
-1650 HWHACS
+1650 
-1656 MCGAKSDEAVHT
+1656 
-1668 DANKDHAC
+1668 NKDHAC
-1676 DVCGKTISNHV
+1676 DYCEKTISNHE
-1687 DTDKDHV
+1687 DENKDHV

-1707 ANKDHV
+1707 ANKDHI

-1724 EDANKDHVCDY
+1724 EDENKDHICDYCEKTISNHVDENKDHVCDY

-1741 NHVDANNDHICDYC
+1741 NHVDANKDHACDYC
-1755 EKTISNHVDTDK
+1755 EKTISNHVDENK
-1767 DHICDDC
+1767 DHICDYC
-1774 GKTIS
+1774 EKT
-1779 NHLDADNDHRCDFCE
+1779 
-1794 RLITNHADENRNH
+1794 ITNHADENRDH

-1846 HTGENRWTADDK
+1846 HTGENRWTVDEK

-1881 WVTTVKPTSHKKGE
+1881 WVTTVKPTPHKKGE

-1925 PATGTDDH
+1925 PATGTDDR

-2039 ILHRYAKYKGLD
+2039 ILHRYANYKGYD
-2051 VSAGEDTNILSFDD
+2051 VSVGEDTNILSFDD

-2089 NRKLLPTAQ
+2089 NRKLLPTAE